1 MVFSLKKKL
10 KMADLNPIGSEKLQG
25 DDKIRRILE
34 IARYNETTQNLNENK
49 SDYTIQLADG
59 NVYSIV
65 HEKSGYIVKK
75 GINESE
81 LDYINPMKNRKYY
94 RSYSQAMKKINLIAG
109 ELNRI
114 HEHNENVDLIGE
126 QKKFVLKT
134 PEPEVEPSPEASMSD
149 MGGDL
154 DLGGGEEELDLDMDL
169 ETPEG
174 EEELDLD
181 MDLET
186 PENDVESEEDEIS
199 FKMIQKLTGK
209 LGQKLRTL
217 DNQDGMSSEDIKYV
231 LNSIISAVNLES
243 LSEED
248 LEDVLSN
255 FEDEEIDYGTEGDID
270 IESGDDEMDF
280 DLDMEEEPVADE
292 ELDEGNPIDGVLD
305 EVFTE
310 SKIEKVLSNYFDI
323 TESEKKE
330 TEDKNV
336 KMFILEKVQN
346 SKVKSEIKELSET
359 VEQQLSSE
367 FIIKENKN
375 TKFLGKTNKDNLVF
389 EVEGKQLKISPT
401 GEIL

>member
-1 MVFSLKKKL
+1 
-10 KMADLNPIGSEKLQG
+10 MADLNPIGSEKLQG

-154 DLGGGEEELDLDMDL
+154 DLGG
-169 ETPEG
+169 G

>member
-1 MVFSLKKKL
+1 
-10 KMADLNPIGSEKLQG
+10 MADLNPIGSEKLQG

-280 DLDMEEEPVADE
+280 DLDMEEEPVTDE

-336 KMFILEKVQN
+336 KRFILEKVQN